1 MTDQAVRWTDKQIE
15 ELERRIRDVYTDAAA
30 DIQRKLDKFI
40 AKFRRDDKKY
50 RAQLEAGEI
59 TQETYRDW
67 LAGQVFPGK
76 RWRQML
82 SNMTET
88 LTHSNELAMQIIND
102 TTPEAFAYNA
112 NWSSYTLEK
121 GARINM
127 GFELYDASTVKQLIR
142 LNKF

>member
-1 MTDQAVRWTDKQIE
+1 MTDQAVRWTDRQIE

-67 LAGQVFPGK
+67 LAGKYFRESAGGRCLP
-76 RWRQML
+76 
-82 SNMTET
+82 T
-88 LTHSNELAMQIIND
+88 
-102 TTPEAFAYNA
+102 
-112 NWSSYTLEK
+112 
-121 GARINM
+121 
-127 GFELYDASTVKQLIR
+127 
-142 LNKF
+142 